1 VCAGAIWLYQRRPQ
15 ARKQRMLRAL
25 RTTPD
30 KPPVIKKSDAD
41 VVREIVNQSLVHGM
55 EILSIVE
62 LIEAQNT
69 GGVNKN
75 LAEADLENS
84 LIAIRNAMM
93 SRLVLLVAREFSKPL
108 QGDKN
113 LHRAVNLLHVPMVR
127 ENIQQKSRS
136 PHRSSCPL

>member
-1 VCAGAIWLYQRRPQ
+1 MSQLSVLLHQYAPQNGWGTVVTAAGIAGLCVALVCAGAIWLYQRRPQ

-84 LIAIRNAMM
+84 LIAIRNAM
-93 SRLVLLVAREFSKPL
+93 
-108 QGDKN
+108 
-113 LHRAVNLLHVPMVR
+113 
-127 ENIQQKSRS
+127 
-136 PHRSSCPL
+136 